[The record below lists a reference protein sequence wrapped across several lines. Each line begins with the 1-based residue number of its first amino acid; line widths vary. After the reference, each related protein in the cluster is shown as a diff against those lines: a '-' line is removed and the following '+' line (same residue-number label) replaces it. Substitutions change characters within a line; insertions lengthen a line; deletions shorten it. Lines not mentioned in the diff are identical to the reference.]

1 VTGELARGAILYGCA
16 AVLLTGGAVWWAVS
30 GPDEADNS
38 QVKQWQAEARKLL
51 PDAENLYASDSVP
64 LEPSVD
70 QQVVEDLGQGEFVV
84 TVVCAGAP
92 DSQVRVTLGDL
103 GADSGH
109 GLRCTGDRSPDV
121 FRVSVVD
128 DLRMNVSV
136 DDAGPVVFRYTVM
149 RQDG

>member
-1 VTGELARGAILYGCA
+1 VTGEQARGAILYGCA

-30 GPDEADNS
+30 APAGTDNS
-38 QVKQWQAEARKLL
+38 QVEQWRTEARKLL
-51 PDAENLYASDSVP
+51 PDSENLYASDSVA
-64 LEPSVD
+64 LEPNID
-70 QQVVEDLGQGEFVV
+70 QQVVEDLGQGEFMV

-92 DSQVRVTLGDL
+92 DSQLRVSLGDL

-121 FRVSVVD
+121 FSVSVVD

-136 DDAGPVVFRYTVM
+136 GDAGPVVFRYTVL
-149 RQDG
+149 RQGG